1 MGKPKKKPATWKGEA
16 VQEAP
21 ADDAERAAES
31 AEGNA
36 PVSAERAAEPDPIE
50 DEPVVRIARAPS
62 GEDPDEKIAEAAE
75 AHRER
80 ALSDDRPARGKL

>member
-1 MGKPKKKPATWKGEA
+1 MGKPKKKPASWKGEA

-21 ADDAERAAES
+21 ANDAERSAES

-36 PVSAERAAEPDPIE
+36 LVSAQRAAEPEPIE
-50 DEPVVRIARAPS
+50 DEPVIRIARPPS